1 MSPRGSFALAV
12 LVSSVTACG
21 GAQPEPEH
29 AATSPFLESHE
40 AMFENGLDMVRD
52 PDALDGS
59 WLGAWQEELDERVT
73 NADVVALV
81 TVRTLRTDVDLDRNE
96 TYRLIASVDRAY
108 LGEPGEEL
116 TLTVRETE
124 RGYGTVE
131 NNQRRLLDEQ
141 FIAFVKWQQTEQGI
155 RARWHLSP
163 ATEAVAIET
172 RRLLASRRQVS
183 TSDGSRRTVIVH
195 RN

>member
-1 MSPRGSFALAV
+1 MSPRGLTAAAALILLA
-12 LVSSVTACG
+12 ACG
-21 GAQPEPEH
+21 GSQAEPEH
-29 AATSPFLESHE
+29 AASSPFLDSHE
-40 AMFENGLDMVRD
+40 SMFENGMDMVRD

-59 WLGAWQEELDERVT
+59 WLGAWQDELDNRVT
-73 NADVVALV
+73 HADVVALV
-81 TVRTLRTDVDLDRNE
+81 TVRTLRTDVDLDRSE
-96 TYRLIASVDRAY
+96 TFRIIASVERAY
-108 LGEPGEEL
+108 LGEAGEEL
-116 TLTVRETE
+116 TLTVSENE

-141 FIAFVKWQQTEQGI
+141 FIVFVKWQQTDEGV

-172 RRLLASRRQVS
+172 RRLLESRRQVRQN
-183 TSDGSRRTVIVH
+183 DGSRRTVVVH